1 MQEKIVVGV
10 VGMPGSGKSLVT
22 ETAKNMGFLIVVMG
36 DVVREE
42 AKCRGI
48 EPTPENIG
56 KLMVQL
62 REEYGPDVIAKR
74 CTSKIQYASENFV
87 LIDGLRNLE
96 EVEFFKRY
104 FKKFTLIA
112 IHASP
117 QTRFQRLFKRKR
129 SDAPADWKSFLE
141 RDLREIKVGIGGV
154 IALADYMIVNEE
166 TVEKCKI
173 EIQKVLEKVLEY
185 ERSKRKD

>member
-74 CTSKIQYASENFV
+74 CTSKIQYAPENFV